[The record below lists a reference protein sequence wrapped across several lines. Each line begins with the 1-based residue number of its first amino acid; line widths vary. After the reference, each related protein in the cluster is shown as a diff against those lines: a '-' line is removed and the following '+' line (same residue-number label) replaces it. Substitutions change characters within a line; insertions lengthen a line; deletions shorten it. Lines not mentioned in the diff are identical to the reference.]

1 VYVRFIALIDL
12 FLFGVESQK
21 RKELK
26 AMSDAFKKWIDCSPF
41 VINTGNEEKVAKL
54 AWEASRASTFAE
66 VARLREAIASVID
79 ERHITGAEEFV
90 VLSLTIEEYR
100 NFDALSSSPA
110 PAKTCRWYLQ
120 NALGKIY
127 RTPHGQEVG
136 LPYEMECPYCGLPI
150 EEVKEETT

>member
-26 AMSDAFKKWIDCSPF
+26 AMSEAFKKWIDCSPF

-66 VARLREAIASVID
+66 VEKMIAGRMENSGDNDSAYWVRAEDFDILAAIRAMK
-79 ERHITGAEEFV
+79 E
-90 VLSLTIEEYR
+90 
-100 NFDALSSSPA
+100 
-110 PAKTCRWYLQ
+110 
-120 NALGKIY
+120 GK
-127 RTPHGQEVG
+127 
-136 LPYEMECPYCGLPI
+136 
-150 EEVKEETT
+150 